1 MKDDR
6 ILLVLEMRTEQRE
19 WKKLTMVKAQAYLKV
34 GKTEKSEVLD
44 DFCEEEGYCR
54 RHAAR
59 VLHQAASCIILIH
72 RERASHCIIK
82 NHSEIV
88 WRVTAPRERSGWLCR
103 GAVLAGC

>member
-34 GKTEKSEVLD
+34 GKTKKSEVLD

-59 VLHQAASCIILIH
+59 VLHQAASCIILIPYDGGST
-72 RERASHCIIK
+72 RTTTRK
-82 NHSEIV
+82 EILLRVV
-88 WRVTAPRERSGWLCR
+88 WVRGMGRSC
-103 GAVLAGC
+103 VH